1 MRSAV
6 MTLTSIICAAA
17 SSVKRDNQR
26 FSRPRR
32 GLRALLGKKPLMVTI
47 NERSRWSFRLAG
59 CRPIFTSSVQTV
71 WTLNTVNQGVV
82 GDTTKLIMHRL
93 IARQIRRNPT
103 LVERAKIAHARQAD
117 QYAGWPFVDEWNDL
131 LDLPPSELTS
141 KLISRDREMVRLRNS
156 SPFYLAEGVDFGD
169 YRVRIRISRAARRV
183 AERGL
188 TEAPAPRAP

>member
-1 MRSAV
+1 M
-6 MTLTSIICAAA
+6 
-17 SSVKRDNQR
+17 
-26 FSRPRR
+26 
-32 GLRALLGKKPLMVTI
+32 
-47 NERSRWSFRLAG
+47 
-59 CRPIFTSSVQTV
+59 
-71 WTLNTVNQGVV
+71 NTVNQGVV
-82 GDTTKLIMHRL
+82 GDTAKLIMHRL
-93 IARQIRRNPT
+93 IARQIRRDPT

-169 YRVRIRISRAARRV
+169 YRVRIRIGRAARRV

-188 TEAPAPRAP
+188 TESPAPRAP